1 MVKPCQICPPCT
13 RTKRWKLQD
22 MKEHKSE
29 WKNTQKGG
37 GGTQKRIRHK
47 INHFK
52 MRSKTEGTQESPY
65 TVSYALKEI
74 NNENKLL

>member
-1 MVKPCQICPPCT
+1 
-13 RTKRWKLQD
+13 
-22 MKEHKSE
+22 
-29 WKNTQKGG
+29 
-37 GGTQKRIRHK
+37 
-47 INHFK
+47 